1 MVRKLIFRSAPFA
14 LQKYWA
20 SAKKS
25 TEKKR
30 RFLDWFKRKK
40 EDVSVDAY
48 AREKEIAEQKRNEC
62 KECLT
67 SSHKLLAGI
76 RPERIKIEKYD
87 TKKKYINGVVVKPTV
102 CELLGD
108 EYNVHFE
115 YCGINMVG
123 QIDAKDKMTTKDEI
137 AVSFSFDDIYL
148 FDPVT
153 GEAIR

>member
-1 MVRKLIFRSAPFA
+1 M
-14 LQKYWA
+14 
-20 SAKKS
+20 
-25 TEKKR
+25 
-30 RFLDWFKRKK
+30 
-40 EDVSVDAY
+40 
-48 AREKEIAEQKRNEC
+48 
-62 KECLT
+62 
-67 SSHKLLAGI
+67 LAGI

-87 TKKKYINGVVVKPTV
+87 PKKQYKNSVVVKPTI

-123 QIDAKDKMTTKDEI
+123 QISAKEKVTNNDEI

-153 GEAIR
+153 GEVIK